1 MTHKPMSLGGTLVK
15 SIAGKA
21 GVTVAACLA
30 WLVLIWVPTTQPF
43 VAATPTVAQ
52 AADPATLERHV
63 RALSETFH
71 PRSFDRKDKL
81 DGAADYIAGEFAR
94 IGLAAQF
101 QPFEV
106 DGATFHNV
114 VVRIPDRAGSHA
126 GERLVVGAHY
136 DSHGDGEGEDSHTP
150 GADDNASGVAGLL
163 ELARL
168 LKLRPLGRPVEL
180 VAFCLEEPPNF
191 DTPDMGS
198 AHHALGLQK
207 AGVPVRLMLSIEMIG
222 FFNDAEGSQA
232 YPFAPLKLFYPNRG
246 NFIAIVGRY
255 RDWQDTRM
263 LKSAMRGTGDV
274 AVESINAPL
283 FVPGIDLSDHLNY
296 WKAGFPALMIT
307 DTAFYRNDQYHRRG
321 DTADRLDY
329 VRMAKVVSA
338 VEAGLHAVE

>member
-1 MTHKPMSLGGTLVK
+1 MMQKPVSRR
-15 SIAGKA
+15 GKVLRFFDRRA
-21 GVTVAACLA
+21 VMIVAACIGLLA
-30 WLVLIWVPTTQPF
+30 LLWVPTTQPF
-43 VAATPTVAQ
+43 VASTPTVTQ
-52 AADPATLERHV
+52 VVDPAALERHV

-81 DGAADYIAGEFAR
+81 DAAADYIAGEFAR
-94 IGLAAQF
+94 IGFAVEF
-101 QPFEV
+101 QPFQV
-106 DGATFHNV
+106 DGEIFRNV
-114 VVRIPDRAGSHA
+114 VVRIPDRAGSLA
-126 GERLVVGAHY
+126 GERFVVGAHY

-150 GADDNASGVAGLL
+150 GADDNASGVAGLI

-168 LKLRPLGRPVEL
+168 LKLRPLGRPVDL

-198 AHHALGLQK
+198 AHHATALRE
-207 AGVPVRLMLSIEMIG
+207 AGARVRLMLSIEMIG
-222 FFNDAEGSQA
+222 YFNDAEGSQA

-246 NFIAIVGRY
+246 DFIAVVGRY
-255 RDWQDTRM
+255 RDWQDTRI
-263 LKSAMRGTGDV
+263 LKGAMRGTGNI

-321 DTADRLDY
+321 DTADRLDF

-338 VEAGLHAVE
+338 LDAGIRAFD

>member
-1 MTHKPMSLGGTLVK
+1 MAGSRGVSIVK
-15 SIAGKA
+15 SILGKS
-21 GVTVAACLA
+21 GVIVAACLA
-30 WLVLIWVPTTQPF
+30 WLALLWVPTTQPF
-43 VAATPTVAQ
+43 VAATPSEAQ
-52 AADPATLERHV
+52 SVDPATLERHV
-63 RALSETFH
+63 RALSEAFH
-71 PRSFDRKDKL
+71 PRSFDRRDKL

-94 IGLAAQF
+94 LGVAAQF

-106 DGATFHNV
+106 DGATFRNV

-126 GERLVVGAHY
+126 GERFVVGAHY

-150 GADDNASGVAGLL
+150 GADDNASGVVGLL

-168 LKLRPLGRPVEL
+168 LKQRPLGRPVEL

-198 AHHALGLQK
+198 AHHARALQN
-207 AGVPVRLMLSIEMIG
+207 AGVQVRLMLSIEMIG
-222 FFNDAEGSQA
+222 YFNDAEGSQA

-246 NFIAIVGRY
+246 DFIAIVGRY
-255 RDWQDTRM
+255 SDWQDTRK
-263 LKSAMRGTGDV
+263 LKGAMQGTGNI

-338 VEAGLHAVE
+338 VDAGLHAVE